1 MGSYGQLCII
11 AVITGQIGQGRGCQ
25 EEGYAPGGSA
35 ERGRARWVESFLM
48 SCASDP
54 LWYPLGT
61 KLKHGCI
68 VLYRAVSSKF
78 HAAFVAA
85 VTSD

>member
-11 AVITGQIGQGRGCQ
+11 TGQIGQGSRCRQ